1 MRSAALL
8 LLLAACAASPRGP
21 AAPPDP
27 AALYRSKCAAC
38 HRLRDPGERDAEAW
52 ARAIERFGPRA
63 HLAPEERQA
72 ILGFLQAH
80 AKGAP
85 APEARP

>member
-1 MRSAALL
+1 MRAVALV
-8 LLLAACAASPRGP
+8 LALASCAAPPRGP
-21 AAPPDP
+21 AAPPDA

-52 ARAIERFGPRA
+52 ARAIERYGPRA
-63 HLAPEERQA
+63 HLAPEERLA
-72 ILGFLQAH
+72 ILGFLQAN
-80 AKGAP
+80 AKGAS